1 MISICLVISIFF
13 YISNNMMPTITDY
26 IIIAIA
32 CIGIAFVIG
41 MCIVSVVDKK
51 MSDIVI
57 NVPKPEV
64 TVNIKEDCS
73 SKKTV
78 EEFTPT
84 SKKKDDEG
92 SIELKQNKLVN
103 PATKKAPIS
112 MKKNGMRFLN
122 AYEQDDEL
130 YPDVEGT
137 RQYAVMG
144 CRDRTKKFKLY
155 PNMVACAMPNY
166 LTAENYY
173 TKNFEYPVLPG
184 QSEERNLGADY
195 DEVTS
200 FGKPDVS
207 YRLIVRNRNKLSNK
221 PPFPANYWFK

>member
-1 MISICLVISIFF
+1 
-13 YISNNMMPTITDY
+13 MPTISDY

-32 CIGIAFVIG
+32 CVGIAFIIG

-64 TVNIKEDCS
+64 TVNIKDGC
-73 SKKTV
+73 KKDDKSV

-84 SKKKDDEG
+84 DNKTTVPNIAPTSTSTSTQKKKPVKKKKG
-92 SIELKQNKLVN
+92 SI
-103 PATKKAPIS
+103 
-112 MKKNGMRFLN
+112 FLN
-122 AYEQDDEL
+122 MYEGDDEL

-144 CRDRTKKFKLY
+144 CQDRNKKMKLY
-155 PNMVACAMPNY
+155 PNQIACNVPNY

-173 TKNFEYPVLPG
+173 VKNFEYPVVPG
-184 QSEERNLGADY
+184 QSEERHLGADY
-195 DEVTS
+195 DEVNYLADPNKS
-200 FGKPDVS
+200 IRIIS
-207 YRLIVRNRNKLSNK
+207 RNTNNLSNQ